1 MGKVI
6 RLDAAKA
13 RNHSFEKTS
22 RRWRLS
28 VLRTGS
34 EAIKAT
40 VRAGK
45 LSGIALSRTLCL
57 TCLSI
62 LITVFALIGR
72 PLRLLAHL
80 GAVVALITVLLEYLD
95 HWRHMQLLFTS
106 LGALAFVT
114 VLLACYERLLATA
127 NGIYSKLR

>member
-1 MGKVI
+1 M
-6 RLDAAKA
+6 LLT
-13 RNHSFEKTS
+13 E
-22 RRWRLS
+22 
-28 VLRTGS
+28 S
-34 EAIKAT
+34 ELIKAT

-45 LSGIALSRTLCL
+45 LSGIALIRTLCL

-80 GAVVALITVLLEYLD
+80 GVVVVLITVLLEYLD

-127 NGIYSKLR
+127 NGIYSKLRGYRT